1 MIFAFEEDMA
11 KKYGVPE
18 AVFIH
23 CIQFWIAK
31 NKASNKHFYDGSYWM
46 YNSCCAFQKLLP
58 FWSQKQIER
67 LLNKLV
73 NLKVIKKGNYN
84 KNPYDRTL
92 WYAFVDEEKFVPMDS
107 TELENT
113 FPEIGE
119 PIPDSNTISNKEE
132 IKESNKEKK
141 EESVQTGL
149 SSADSPS
156 ESPVLDLPPVFP
168 LKGEC
173 QSPEDFDSRNQGK
186 NFSDQPKDISE
197 TNPDK
202 FFPGSSGSKDDEQIP
217 SIESLRSSKNKES
230 SQSQKFLR
238 GESNTN
244 IVQLTNEES
253 VNDRVFEDLWQ
264 AYVPYVTQDGRS
276 TNKGS
281 KKLAKE
287 KFMKTIS
294 KGANPYDVLRG
305 TRRYIEDCHN
315 RKTLTKNVITFLNQ
329 EQWRDYLVACNIK
342 NNHPLKLS
350 ELTPFNSKEEF
361 MGFFSQETYKP
372 FINDNPSFFETIQSI
387 RAGLTNGNIEKSIL
401 MAQELAN
408 EVWEYKDTTQIKNS
422 ILDPNLWAL
431 CRFEIDPRESKSAIM
446 IVGYFLRRLWL
457 EEKRRL
463 VENKF

>member
-46 YNSCCAFQKLLP
+46 YNSCYAFQKLLP

-92 WYAFVDEEKFVPMDS
+92 WYAFVDEEKFVPLDS

-119 PIPDSNTISNKEE
+119 PIPVSNTDSNTNS
-132 IKESNKEKK
+132 
-141 EESVQTGL
+141 TPY
-149 SSADSPS
+149 SP
-156 ESPVLDLPPVFP
+156 P
-168 LKGEC
+168 KGEC

-186 NFSDQPKDISE
+186 NLSDQPKDSSK

-202 FFPGSSGSKDDEQIP
+202 FFPGSFGSKDDEQIP
-217 SIESLRSSKNKES
+217 SVESLRSSKNKES

-329 EQWRDYLVACNIK
+329 EQWRDYLVACNIR

-350 ELTPFNSKEEF
+350 ELTPFGSKEEF

-372 FINDNPSFFETIQSI
+372 FINDNPSFFETIQNI
-387 RAGLTNGNIEKSIL
+387 RAELTNGNIEKSIL

-408 EVWEYKDTTQIKNS
+408 EVWEYKDTTQIRNS
-422 ILDPNLWAL
+422 ILDPILWAL
-431 CRFEIDPRESKSAIM
+431 CRFEINPRESKSAIM

-463 VENKF
+463 VENKS

>member
-23 CIQFWIAK
+23 CMQFWIAK

-92 WYAFVDEEKFVPMDS
+92 WYAFVDEEKFVPLDS
-107 TELENT
+107 TEPENT
-113 FPEIGE
+113 FPEIGK
-119 PIPDSNTISNKEE
+119 PIPVSNTISNKEE

-141 EESVQTGL
+141 EESVQTGS

-156 ESPVLDLPPVFP
+156 EPPVLDLPPVFP

-186 NFSDQPKDISE
+186 NLSDQPKDSSK
-197 TNPDK
+197 TNLDK

-217 SIESLRSSKNKES
+217 SAESLRSSKNKES
-230 SQSQKFLR
+230 SQNQKFLR

-244 IVQLTNEES
+244 TLGLTNEES
-253 VNDRVFEDLWQ
+253 VNDRVFEELWQ

-276 TNKGS
+276 TNKGP
-281 KKLAKE
+281 KKPAKE
-287 KFMKTIS
+287 KFVKIIS
-294 KGANPYDVLRG
+294 KGVNPNDILRG
-305 TRRYIEDCHN
+305 TRRYIHDCHS
-315 RKTLTKNVITFLNQ
+315 RKSLTKNVTTFLNQ
-329 EQWRDYLVACNIK
+329 ECWQDYLEAQNFSNPNPI
-342 NNHPLKLS
+342 NLDQ
-350 ELTPFNSKEEF
+350 LTPFESFNRFFEF
-361 MGFFSQETYKP
+361 LSPLTKP
-372 FINDNPSFFETIQSI
+372 FYDKNPYLRAKLVAIKTESQNDN
-387 RAGLTNGNIEKSIL
+387 NEKSL
-401 MAQELAN
+401 KMASELAK
-408 EVWEYKDTTQIKNS
+408 EIWEYKDTAQIKNS

-431 CRFEIDPRESKSAIM
+431 CRFEITPSITSGLIM
-446 IVGYFLRRLWL
+446 LVGYFLRRLWL
-457 EEKRRL
+457 EERRRF
-463 VENKF
+463 VENKS

>member
-46 YNSCCAFQKLLP
+46 YNSCYAFQKLLP

-92 WYAFVDEEKFVPMDS
+92 WYAFVDEEKFVPLDS

-119 PIPDSNTISNKEE
+119 PIPDSNTDSNTD
-132 IKESNKEKK
+132 SNPYNP
-141 EESVQTGL
+141 QIG
-149 SSADSPS
+149 DSQS
-156 ESPVLDLPPVFP
+156 LD
-168 LKGEC
+168 
-173 QSPEDFDSRNQGK
+173 DFDSRNQGK
-186 NFSDQPKDISE
+186 NLSDQPKDSSK

-202 FFPGSSGSKDDEQIP
+202 FFPGSFGSKDDEQIP
-217 SIESLRSSKNKES
+217 SSESLRSSKNKES

-287 KFMKTIS
+287 KFMKIIS
-294 KGANPYDVLRG
+294 KGANPYDILRG

-329 EQWRDYLVACNIK
+329 EQWRDYLVACNIR

-350 ELTPFNSKEEF
+350 ELTPFGSKEEF

-372 FINDNPSFFETIQSI
+372 FINDNPSFFETIQNI
-387 RAGLTNGNIEKSIL
+387 RAELTNGNIEKSIL

-408 EVWEYKDTTQIKNS
+408 EVWEYKDTTQIRNS
-422 ILDPNLWAL
+422 ILDPILWAL
-431 CRFEIDPRESKSAIM
+431 CRFEINPRESKSAIM

>member
-1 MIFAFEEDMA
+1 MDLIKKDKVPFTQVANSVLCDPNLSLRAKGLYAYLFSKPDDWQFHRDVIEKETKESYDTFKTAVNELIARGYVTREQYRDDESGKLGGTIYTFLIVPQESNRCA
-11 KKYGVPE
+11 KKPLAE
-18 AVFIH
+18 
-23 CIQFWIAK
+23 
-31 NKASNKHFYDGSYWM
+31 KHRNG
-46 YNSCCAFQKLLP
+46 
-58 FWSQKQIER
+58 
-67 LLNKLV
+67 
-73 NLKVIKKGNYN
+73 
-84 KNPYDRTL
+84 
-92 WYAFVDEEKFVPMDS
+92 EKPS
-107 TELENT
+107 TEKTGNGKIPSHNNTDYLSNTNSTPYNPQIGDSQSLEN
-113 FPEIGE
+113 
-119 PIPDSNTISNKEE
+119 
-132 IKESNKEKK
+132 
-141 EESVQTGL
+141 
-149 SSADSPS
+149 
-156 ESPVLDLPPVFP
+156 
-168 LKGEC
+168 
-173 QSPEDFDSRNQGK
+173 FDSRNQGK
-186 NFSDQPKDISE
+186 NLSDQPKDISE

-217 SIESLRSSKNKES
+217 NAESLRSSKNKES
-230 SQSQKFLR
+230 SQDQKFLR
-238 GESNTN
+238 GEPNTN

-253 VNDRVFEDLWQ
+253 VNDRVFEDLWL
-264 AYVPYVTQDGRS
+264 AYVPYVTREGHS

-329 EQWRDYLVACNIK
+329 EQWRDYLVACNIR

-350 ELTPFNSKEEF
+350 ELTPFGSKEEF

-372 FINDNPSFFETIQSI
+372 FINDNPSFFETIQNI

-408 EVWEYKDTTQIKNS
+408 EVWEYKDTTQIRNS
-422 ILDPNLWAL
+422 ILDPILWAL
-431 CRFEIDPRESKSAIM
+431 CRFEINPRESKSAIM

-463 VENKF
+463 VENKS